1 MHKKYIFD
9 YYEEKYN
16 LQSNKFHIDLKDSLI
31 PENGS
36 FSTKMLLEVC
46 YDVLPDNVKI
56 FIYLKIVL
64 NKDNEL
70 LIDIIRFLVGVNDIL
85 LNFKQMF
92 VHLKG

>member
-1 MHKKYIFD
+1 
-9 YYEEKYN
+9 
-16 LQSNKFHIDLKDSLI
+16 
-31 PENGS
+31 
-36 FSTKMLLEVC
+36 MLLEVC

-70 LIDIIRFLVGVNDIL
+70 IIDLIRFLVGVNDIL
-85 LNFKQMF
+85 LNFKQIF

>member
-1 MHKKYIFD
+1 
-9 YYEEKYN
+9 
-16 LQSNKFHIDLKDSLI
+16 
-31 PENGS
+31 
-36 FSTKMLLEVC
+36 MLLDVC

-70 LIDIIRFLVGVNDIL
+70 IIDLIRFLVGVNDIL
-85 LNFKQMF
+85 LNFKQIF

>member
-1 MHKKYIFD
+1 
-9 YYEEKYN
+9 
-16 LQSNKFHIDLKDSLI
+16 
-31 PENGS
+31 
-36 FSTKMLLEVC
+36 MLLEVC

-70 LIDIIRFLVGVNDIL
+70 LIDLIRFLVGVNDIL
-85 LNFKQMF
+85 LNFKQIF